1 MLSQKLM
8 KKPKILKK
16 GDVIGIFAPASPV
29 KREFFEKGINK
40 LKELGFEVKYSQN
53 IFQKEKFLAGN
64 DKKRAKEFIELL
76 KDEKIKALIGARGGY
91 GSIRLIPF
99 LEEINFSQMKPKI
112 LIGSSDLTYLLLYF
126 NQKYKWVVF
135 YGPMASSS
143 IAKDNY
149 DKKSFIHVLTQPTP
163 LSPLICGKVIKPGK
177 TTGILTGGC
186 LSLICSTLGTPYEIE
201 TSEKIL
207 ILEDYQEKSY
217 RIDRYL
223 WQLKLAGKF
232 EKIKG
237 IIFGEMKECIQHPE
251 QGYILEDIIK
261 DFFKEYNFPILYGFP
276 FGHSEKSFTLP
287 LGIKAEIDTS
297 LPGIKFLEEATSN

>member
-1 MLSQKLM
+1 MLSLM
-8 KKPKILKK
+8 KKPSILKK
-16 GDVIGIFAPASPV
+16 GDTIGIFASSSPI
-29 KREFFEKGINK
+29 KIEFFEKGINK
-40 LKELGFEVKYSQN
+40 LQKLGFEVKYSPN
-53 IFQKEKFLAGN
+53 IFQKEKFLAGS
-64 DKKRAKEFIELL
+64 DKKRAEEFIELL
-76 KDEKIKALIGARGGY
+76 KNKEVKALIGARGGH
-91 GSIRLIPF
+91 GCIRLIPF
-99 LEEINFSQMKPKI
+99 LDKIDFSQIKPKI

-135 YGPMASSS
+135 YGPMACSS
-143 IAKDNY
+143 IAKGNY
-149 DKKSFIHVLTQPTP
+149 DEKSFIHILTKPIP

-177 TTGILTGGC
+177 AIGILTGGC

-207 ILEDYQEKSY
+207 VLEDYQEKPY

-223 WQLKLAGKF
+223 WQLRLAGKF

-251 QGYILEDIIK
+251 QGYELEDIIK
-261 DFFKEYNFPILYGFP
+261 DFFTEYNFPILYGFP

-287 LGIKAEIDTS
+287 LGIKVEIDTS
-297 LPGIKFLEEATSN
+297 LSGIKFLEEATIN